1 MSCSNPSFSQNAFEK
16 LYNIDSLL
24 QLVFNKEPQE
34 KNFYFIDFNN
44 EIPTDFLTKLLIH
57 ALNFKY
63 NITSLQDITI
73 EHIENI
79 QKYFN
84 SFGINIL
91 YYQNF
96 DIENELAFDIG
107 FEFTR

>member
-1 MSCSNPSFSQNAFEK
+1 MSCSNLNPSYSFEK

-24 QLVFNKEPQE
+24 QLIFNKEPQE

-57 ALNFKY
+57 ALHFKY

-73 EHIENI
+73 EHIENM

-84 SFGINIL
+84 SFNINIL
-91 YYQNF
+91 YECV
-96 DIENELAFDIG
+96 ENELAFDLG
-107 FEFTR
+107 FEFIS